1 METVQNSTETFM
13 YLAENLRN
21 ISKTTGLLKEK
32 LITARTIVAT
42 DHPLVRADGR
52 RDDARGIQQLLRLA
66 DKKGIHI
73 IFPPGRYILRRPL
86 RLREHTY
93 LEASDAAVFLK
104 EHHGPMLLNLRR
116 RDRMRHYTGNG
127 NIIISGGKWN
137 ANYPA
142 FGGGTSFVFA
152 HAKNILIE
160 KVQLLEHGGGHAIE
174 LNAVQHAE
182 VRDCQFCGY
191 DDRNGKRS
199 YSEAIQLDLAKTRRV
214 FPWGGSV
221 FDQTACQDIWI
232 HHNYFGPS
240 QTKGSWGRAVG
251 SHAATADRWH
261 ERIYITDNKMKETLQ
276 WAVRAFSWRDV
287 VCFHNCLDT
296 CGGGIAIHLNHVDGR
311 NDTDVNNR
319 PTGRS
324 NPVKNILLIKNQIS
338 GGGGYGSAVRL
349 KGSQTSPI
357 EGAILYDNYVDMYKG
372 KKAHITDTAYRRV
385 SVKKKADICVNK
397 M

>member
-1 METVQNSTETFM
+1 MKVMRNSAEAFKD
-13 YLAENLRN
+13 LAENLRN
-21 ISKTTGLLKEK
+21 ISKTIALLKEK
-32 LITARTIVAT
+32 LISGRIIVAT

-66 DKKGIHI
+66 GKEGIHI

-93 LEASDAAVFLK
+93 LEASEGAFFLK
-104 EHHGPMLLNLRR
+104 KHHGPMLLNLRR
-116 RDRMRHYTGNG
+116 RDRMRNYNGNG

-142 FGGGTSFVFA
+142 YRGGTSFVFA
-152 HAKNILIE
+152 HAKHIVIE
-160 KVQLLEHGGGHAIE
+160 KAQLLEHGGGHAIE
-174 LNAVQHAE
+174 LNAVKHAE

-199 YSEAIQLDLAKTRRV
+199 YSEAIQLDLAKARRV

-251 SHAATADRWH
+251 SHSATADRWH

-276 WAVRAFSWRDV
+276 WAVRAFSWRDI
-287 VCFHNCLDT
+287 VCYHNRVDN
-296 CGGGIAIHLNHVDGR
+296 CGSGIAIHLNHVDGR
-311 NDTDVNNR
+311 NDTDTQSR
-319 PTGRS
+319 PAGRS
-324 NPVKNILLIKNQIS
+324 NTVRNILLIKNHIR
-338 GGGGYGSAVRL
+338 GGGGYGSAIRL
-349 KGSQTSPI
+349 KGSKTSPI
-357 EGAILYDNYVDMYKG
+357 QDAILCDNDVGIYQGRKVY
-372 KKAHITDTAYRRV
+372 ITDTACRRI
-385 SVKKKADICVNK
+385 SINTSIKK
-397 M
+397 